1 MINKDIIKSI
11 FINYHISKIIIMIEE
26 NDFYAFVIGK
36 MNESISLDRWE
47 QLENVLKDY
56 TNKEISLIPYNQ
68 AYNQLGKKYLDKGVI
83 I

>member
-1 MINKDIIKSI
+1 MINKSIIKSI
-11 FINYHISKIIIMIEE
+11 FSNYHISKIIMIEE
-26 NDFYAFVIGK
+26 KNFYAFVIGK

>member
-1 MINKDIIKSI
+1 MMNKSIMKSI
-11 FINYHISKIIIMIEE
+11 FSNYHISKIIMIEE
-26 NDFYAFVIGK
+26 KNFYAFIIEK

-56 TNKEISLIPYNQ
+56 TKKEISLIPYMQ

>member
-11 FINYHISKIIIMIEE
+11 FVNYHISKIIMIEE
-26 NDFYAFVIGK
+26 KDFYAFVIEK
-36 MNESISLDRWE
+36 MSESIALDRWE

-56 TNKEISLIPYNQ
+56 TKKEISLIPYKQ